1 VVFFF
6 EPDAFLLSSSSA
18 SSYAIYARF
27 TNVWIPIPSLGIVRA
42 HDFLAERACHSFI
55 LIHDCPITEAAEAD
69 TAIDTQPARAIDAAF
84 VRTVTA
90 RTAE

>member
-42 HDFLAERACHSFI
+42 HDFVAKRACHGFI
-55 LIHDCPITEAAEAD
+55 LIHDCPITEVTEAY
-69 TAIDTQPARAIDAAF
+69 TAIDAEPSSAIDAAF
-84 VRTVTA
+84 VRAVAA